1 MVLASERW
9 LGIRMTFLISLF
21 ILAVALAAIL
31 VSQDAGR
38 CLLTVRK
45 VILKRPFYL
54 KIYCVPNF
62 KLNLIA
68 KSCLQM
74 YLRYYYRRRHF
85 EEKQFCNLTAGL
97 SLLAI
102 RNSVQMARAKM
113 LTLFFV
119 ISTSARKRLTIN
131 KNTF

>member
-1 MVLASERW
+1 
-9 LGIRMTFLISLF
+9 
-21 ILAVALAAIL
+21 
-31 VSQDAGR
+31 
-38 CLLTVRK
+38 
-45 VILKRPFYL
+45 
-54 KIYCVPNF
+54 
-62 KLNLIA
+62 
-68 KSCLQM
+68 M